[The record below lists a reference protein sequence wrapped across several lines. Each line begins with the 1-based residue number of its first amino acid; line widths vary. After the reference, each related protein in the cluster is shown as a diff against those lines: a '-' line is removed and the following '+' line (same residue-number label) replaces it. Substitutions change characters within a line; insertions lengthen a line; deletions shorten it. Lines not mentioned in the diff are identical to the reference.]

1 MYKCKYLGGGDEIW
15 NTCIWWPHPAEPLM
29 TIINAST
36 PTGQPATNVITKM
49 IKILTRKILFD
60 RDLDNRQIIVIIII
74 MKKVVAR
81 L

>member
-49 IKILTRKILFD
+49 IKILTRKLLFE
-60 RDLDNRQIIVIIII
+60 RSPKACHTANIHIA
-74 MKKVVAR
+74 KKG
-81 L
+81 